1 MPQPEWIPCP
11 DQRKCAAQCR
21 LARILI
27 IINSG
32 PMYLYYTPTQTQT
45 HYYTLY
51 NLNDRAPVLG
61 GVRDG
66 ERLHNPLGARGGAW
80 DVRGRV
86 RGLRAAC
93 DGSTRGRATHRATRA
108 ETRDGNTKRHMPLKR
123 TPPPRP
129 GRVIF
134 VVECDVCQRVCVV
147 CGVICVRRRGWKCE
161 VCVFACPSRWIMCC
175 NTPKTCKNLF

>member
-51 NLNDRAPVLG
+51 NLNDRAPLFG
-61 GVRDG
+61 GVR
-66 ERLHNPLGARGGAW
+66 ERGGAW
-80 DVRGRV
+80 GVRGE
-86 RGLRAAC
+86 GARAA
-93 DGSTRGRATHRATRA
+93 G
-108 ETRDGNTKRHMPLKR
+108 
-123 TPPPRP
+123 
-129 GRVIF
+129 
-134 VVECDVCQRVCVV
+134 
-147 CGVICVRRRGWKCE
+147 CVRRFDARARHTPCHARGD
-161 VCVFACPSRWIMCC
+161 
-175 NTPKTCKNLF
+175 T

>member
-51 NLNDRAPVLG
+51 NLNDRAPVRSSG
-61 GVRDG
+61 GCGSGVGR
-66 ERLHNPLGARGGAW
+66 GACG
-80 DVRGRV
+80 GRV
-86 RGLRAAC
+86 RELRAAC
-93 DGSTRGRATHRATRA
+93 DGSTRGGAPHTVPRARRHVMGIRNATYHAPAPPGPR
-108 ETRDGNTKRHMPLKR
+108 TRVLMIDVLWNV
-123 TPPPRP
+123 
-129 GRVIF
+129 RVWSVF
-134 VVECDVCQRVCVV
+134 CDLCAQA
-147 CGVICVRRRGWKCE
+147 WME
-161 VCVFACPSRWIMCC
+161 V
-175 NTPKTCKNLF
+175 